1 MHSIKMIVTKPIIV
15 AALAFVLVVLV
26 SSGGAITMAFQ
37 QQQQQHS
44 YHPQRITTS
53 ISTTSY
59 SFPCSR
65 STGVKIT
72 TSSSSSSSSSSS
84 LEALPITAVTTA
96 AAVVVKSGASTV
108 IATIGRFLFPQ
119 TSSVAVKIV
128 RATVLLFTTLLMNQK
143 IRQRI
148 FWSGLTYPSTT
159 STVTT
164 KGDLPLGGLGCP
176 FIGSAFML
184 GNSKDYGNGGFY
196 RKQSKALGEK
206 LGGVVPKIWKYYF
219 MGKSMAVVS
228 GGGTFQKVLGMEFD
242 GALSSSG
249 AELLDKG
256 LMPLK
261 SLLFEVDKQ
270 RHLYLRRLVGSA
282 LTAAAVSAAAPTLQT
297 AAEEQVTRILAQNGS
312 KIKFS
317 QICTDYT
324 LDLAWRQILG
334 LQFSSEEEVSIFE
347 KNVATWIEGIL
358 SLRVLFRVAVKSSPG
373 YFARDKVISKIE
385 ERIDQLLENGP
396 DNKST
401 LSGMVFAM
409 DDEDNDNDA
418 SSKKKKMTNKRL
430 SRKEIID
437 NALIL
442 IFAGSETSASILTNA
457 MMFLGLHP
465 TVWKKLVE
473 EQKQLQQIHGDDTLT
488 TQILDVSS
496 APFLDA
502 VLKETLRMRTLIG
515 GIPRK
520 ALTDIEVDGVT
531 IPRGFLVDPS
541 LLLTHEEDPSTKL
554 PNAEHLDA
562 IKGFHPE
569 RWLPDDNNNS
579 EYKEPSSDWYVPYGS
594 GPRYC
599 LGRNLAQAEMK
610 IFLATM
616 ARKIDF
622 PRLDMIPEKDSSL
635 DSNKDDYFSVEWNTG
650 QSIIPTANDGVLAMV
665 TAAAGG
671 STTSDG
677 NSNSDHNTII
687 NGDHVNG
694 LAVNG
699 LSSAE
704 RETSPLLP

>member
-1 MHSIKMIVTKPIIV
+1 MIVIKPVVVV
-15 AALAFVLVVLV
+15 ATALAFVLVLV
-26 SSGGAITMAFQ
+26 SSGGATTSMAFQ
-37 QQQQQHS
+37 QQN
-44 YHPQRITTS
+44 YHKRTS
-53 ISTTSY
+53 TISTTSY
-59 SFPCSR
+59 YFPS
-65 STGVKIT
+65 SKTGATGIGKIA
-72 TSSSSSSSSSSS
+72 TSSPSSTSS
-84 LEALPITAVTTA
+84 LEALPSITAVTTSA
-96 AAVVVKSGASTV
+96 AAVVVKSGAAIT
-108 IATIGRFLFPQ
+108 TIGRFLFPQ
-119 TSSVAVKIV
+119 TSSIATKIV
-128 RATVLLFTTLLMNQK
+128 RATVLIFTTLLFNQK

-148 FWSGLTYPSTT
+148 FWSGLTYPSSTSSTT
-159 STVTT
+159 S
-164 KGDLPLGGLGCP
+164 DIPPGGLGCP
-176 FIGSAFML
+176 FIGSAFFML
-184 GNSKDYGNGGFY
+184 DNNNNDYGSGGSY
-196 RKQSKALGEK
+196 RKASKALGEK

-219 MGKSMAVVS
+219 MGKTMAVVS
-228 GGGTFQKVLGMEFD
+228 GGGIFQKVLGMEFD
-242 GALSSSG
+242 GTLTSSG
-249 AELLDKG
+249 AELLDDG
-256 LMPLK
+256 LMPMK

-270 RHLYLRRLVGSA
+270 RHSYLRRLVGSA
-282 LTAAAVSAAAPTLQT
+282 LTPAAVGAAASTLQT
-297 AAEEQVTRILAQNGS
+297 AAEEQVTRILAQNGN

-317 QICTDYT
+317 QVCTDYT

-334 LQFSSEEEVSIFE
+334 LQISSDEEVSIFE

-358 SLRVLFRVAVKSSPG
+358 SLRVLFKVAVKSSPG
-373 YFARDKVISKIE
+373 YYAQEKVISKIE
-385 ERIDQLLENGP
+385 ERIDQLLESGP

-409 DDEDNDNDA
+409 DDEDNDNDNNDDA
-418 SSKKKKMTNKRL
+418 SSKKKMTNKRL

-473 EQKQLQQIHGDDTLT
+473 EQKQLQQIHGDDVLT

-502 VLKETLRMRTLIG
+502 VLKETLRMRTIVG

-520 ALTDIEVDGVT
+520 TMTDIEVDGVT
-531 IPRGFLVDPS
+531 IPKGWLVDPS

-569 RWLPDDNNNS
+569 RWLLSDDNNEDED

-599 LGRNLAQAEMK
+599 LGKNLAQAEMK

-622 PRLDMIPEKDSSL
+622 PRLDMIPKDISM
-635 DSNKDDYFSVEWNTG
+635 DNKDDYFSVEWNTG
-650 QSIIPTANDGVLAMV
+650 QSVIPTANDGVLAMV
-665 TAAAGG
+665 TAAGG
-671 STTSDG
+671 STTT
-677 NSNSDHNTII
+677 SNSDSDSDNNIII

-704 RETSPLLP
+704 RETSMLLP